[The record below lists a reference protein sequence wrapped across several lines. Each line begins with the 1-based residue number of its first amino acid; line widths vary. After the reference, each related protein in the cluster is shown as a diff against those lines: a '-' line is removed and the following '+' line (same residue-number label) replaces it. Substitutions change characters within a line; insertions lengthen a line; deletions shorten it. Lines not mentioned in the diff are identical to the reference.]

1 MLICRASLQQL
12 RAKITCVPY
21 EQASLFGKLGI
32 FAFAAWAGAQGGGVI
47 AGLAVCGV
55 FLAVTS
61 AAAGAPIVLSVG
73 MGSACPIAGRHREA
87 CGCCGG
93 ICDS

>member
-1 MLICRASLQQL
+1 MLRCREALQQL
-12 RAKITCVPY
+12 RSKITFVPC

-61 AAAGAPIVLSVG
+61 AAAGAPIV
-73 MGSACPIAGRHREA
+73 
-87 CGCCGG
+87 
-93 ICDS
+93 